1 MHPSPDTPRVHSS
14 QIDLDIIRQERGVS
28 LTDYSYNG
36 GVPPEPS
43 GEQYQINIYL
53 NSGSGID
60 FETIRKVLIV
70 GVPSTFNDRGGT
82 AQLFW
87 VSKAQGPNK
96 CPYPLTFILRAFA
109 CELQLTM

>member
-1 MHPSPDTPRVHSS
+1 MIVHA
-14 QIDLDIIRQERGVS
+14 LLEPTRII
-28 LTDYSYNG
+28 
-36 GVPPEPS
+36 
-43 GEQYQINIYL
+43 
-53 NSGSGID
+53 SGSRLPPTEWCTFECILYLPD
-60 FETIRKVLIV
+60 WFELFETIRKVLIV

>member
-1 MHPSPDTPRVHSS
+1 MFQPASHALLEPTR
-14 QIDLDIIRQERGVS
+14 II
-28 LTDYSYNG
+28 
-36 GVPPEPS
+36 
-43 GEQYQINIYL
+43 
-53 NSGSGID
+53 SGSRLPPAECCAFKSLSD
-60 FETIRKVLIV
+60 WFELFETIRKVLIV